1 MKKNN
6 TLRTLRDQLKAVKKE
21 REKYKV
27 KLDLIQKEYESR
39 NKTVKTLEET
49 IKNAGQKKS
58 ITVSDHARLRYLERV
73 RGIDIDQ
80 MDREILNDK
89 TVSLIRQLGG
99 NGTYPNADF
108 CLKLN
113 DYTVVTIITNT
124 RKTSK

>member
-39 NKTVKTLEET
+39 NKTVKILEKT

-58 ITVSDHARLRYLERV
+58 ITVSDHARLRYLERIK
-73 RGIDIDQ
+73 GIDIDQ
-80 MDREILNDK
+80 IDKEILDDK
-89 TVSLIRQLGG
+89 TVSLIKQLGG
-99 NGTYPNADF
+99 TGTYPNNSF
-108 CLKLN
+108 RLKLK
-113 DYTVVTIITNT
+113 DYTVVTILSNITT
-124 RKTSK
+124 LPK